1 MARLFEYQGKKIL
14 KEAGINIP
22 TGKVARSPEEAV
34 EVFREIGKPVVIKIQ
49 VWTTGRAGM
58 GGIKFASSEDEVRE
72 AAEELLGKRVGEFE
86 VKELLVE
93 EKLEIDREFFAG
105 IVINDAEKAPVV
117 IFSSLGGTG
126 IEEIA
131 REHPDRVASHTV
143 DVVRG
148 FYSYHGRELA
158 KKTGL
163 SGKLIVKIGNVLAS
177 LYKAMNLYDA
187 RSVEINPLV
196 LTEDG
201 EIFAADCHIVIDDYA
216 VYRHP
221 ELGIE
226 IAREFSR
233 PATELEKIAYLVE
246 NNDYRGTFYFFQMV
260 NDVPPDGRH
269 IGFHGAGG
277 GGSMMS
283 MDAVLKAGF
292 KPANFTDTSGNPP
305 ASKVYRAAMIILS
318 QPNIVGYF
326 ASGSGVASQEQ
337 VNSARGFVKAFL
349 EDDLDVPAVL
359 RLGGNLE
366 EKAIEILETYLK
378 DLPVKVEGY
387 GKDDSADFCAGRLK
401 QLVENNDRKLHRVR
415 PLKEYEPPEGAY
427 RIETLTGTIFIDHE
441 TCRKCESK
449 ACVSECPRDVL
460 KLEDGLPVLNLDASE
475 VKKGKCTECLACEIA
490 CKFHGEG
497 ALYIHLPIPGLKEYR
512 DSLIEK

>member
-1 MARLFEYQGKKIL
+1 MARLFEYQGKDIL
-14 KEAGINIP
+14 KQVGIKIP
-22 TGKVARSPEEAV
+22 RGKVVKNSEEALK
-34 EVFREIGKPVVIKIQ
+34 VFEEIGGPVVIKIQ
-49 VWTTGRAGM
+49 VWTTGRAKI
-58 GGIKFASSEDEVRE
+58 GGVKFAETDEEVKSIVQ
-72 AAEELLGKRVGEFE
+72 ELLGIKVGEFE
-86 VKELLVE
+86 VSELLIE
-93 EKLEIDREFFAG
+93 EKLDVVKEFFAG
-105 IVINDAEKAPVV
+105 IVINDAEKSPIV
-117 IFSSLGGTG
+117 IFSSVGGTG

-131 REHPDRVASHTV
+131 REHPDKVANMSV

-158 KKTGL
+158 KRTGIE
-163 SGKLIVKIGNVLAS
+163 GKLLVKVGNVLAN
-177 LYKAMNLYDA
+177 LYRAMKLYDA

-196 LTEDG
+196 LTKDG
-201 EIFAADCHIVIDDYA
+201 ELYAADCHIVVDDYA

-233 PATELEKIAYLVE
+233 PATELEKIAYDVE
-246 NNDYRGTFYFFQMV
+246 KNDYRGTFYFFQMV
-260 NDVPPDGRH
+260 KDVPPDGRH

-292 KPANFTDTSGNPP
+292 IPANFTDTSGNPP

-349 EDDLDVPAVL
+349 EDELDIPAVL

-387 GKDDSADFCAGRLK
+387 GKDDSADSCAERLK
-401 QLVENNDRKLHRVR
+401 TLVDENGRKLHKVK
-415 PLKEYEPPEGAY
+415 PLKEFIPHKSSYK
-427 RIETLTGTIFIDHE
+427 IETLTGRIYIDHE
-441 TCRKCESK
+441 VCRKCESK
-449 ACVSECPRDVL
+449 ACVSVCPKDVIKL
-460 KLEDGLPVLNLDASE
+460 KEGVPVLNLEPDE

-490 CKFHGEG
+490 CKFEGENG
-497 ALYIHLPIPGLKEYR
+497 LYIYLPIPGLKEYR
-512 DSLIEK
+512 DKISR